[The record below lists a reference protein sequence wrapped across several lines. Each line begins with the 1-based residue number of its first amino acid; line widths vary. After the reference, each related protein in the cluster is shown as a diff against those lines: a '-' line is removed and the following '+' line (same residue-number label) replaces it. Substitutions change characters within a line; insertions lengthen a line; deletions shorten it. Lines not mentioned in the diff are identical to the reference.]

1 MSEVIKIHN
10 LPGLA
15 NYGKALN
22 DYGNNIEAAAKETER
37 QFLTK
42 TDDSVSDAVLAFFEE
57 LNILQAQV
65 FYQAP
70 AAIKQYGSYV
80 QFFEDTVTGLGF
92 DIKAWTWGEG
102 KDTVVQKLKVEQV
115 DKIKEVMDGLQP
127 LLDSA
132 TEKASF
138 PAVNLAARHLG
149 TAQSNL
155 DSLAENRTATHVG
168 IEAAHNL
175 FNSNLSEVIANL
187 DALTTVITHAK
198 AAVLV
203 PPATIFRAIQS
214 GMLTRETMFY
224 IENIEN
230 VTDAKAIDAALSGH
244 PELLIQMDTN
254 SISEGT
260 YPSLASIM
268 SDWWE
273 REDVGVLNR
282 YLDSFT
288 NVDSVK
294 VGDFSQKMMIGGMKA
309 SLVLEGK
316 MQTMFYEGKTLD
328 SPELTAKQKRLDAL
342 NGFNG
347 LMKSVQVLEV
357 GVSRESL
364 KNPGNAEGQEYRYR
378 YHKRNLSVAFDNGL
392 GKLTLKTISFDALQP
407 VSDAQ
412 RDRTFDLVKNAPKGP
427 LLGMYRKEETFT
439 SGTESATF
447 GVRGIEYNEA
457 MQAYEKER
465 EEATKKFI
473 ANMVIM
479 TADAT
484 TTIIAPEA
492 YLANKVFQSVARLE
506 GIKAAHNSYRLYK
519 RVDGSDSSAL
529 KEKVKMGV
537 AGAGADSLNA
547 FFDWRKN
554 LDEIDVKEETEKNKR
569 LQDYT
574 SQGQWYLKKG
584 GNTINHDSTI
594 YRDFNSG
601 LRQRELD
608 ENGVTGFM
616 NSDYNGNETEI
627 KQTIDTKVDSYNDG
641 LKEEDKI
648 SDQVRKYAKG
658 ETVFTEDGQK
668 LTLEKMTS
676 KQLKQFDNLIGKLGN
691 KSASKF
697 GEYLDGTFGK

>member
-42 TDDSVSDAVLAFFEE
+42 TDDSVSDAVLAFFEK
-57 LNILQAQV
+57 LNSLQSQV
-65 FYQAP
+65 FHQAP

-80 QFFEDTVTGLGF
+80 QFFEDTVTGQGF
-92 DIKAWTWGEG
+92 DIKAWTWGDG

-149 TAQSNL
+149 TTQSNF

-244 PELLIQMDTN
+244 PELLIKMDTN

-347 LMKSVQVLEV
+347 LMKSVQILEV

-378 YHKRNLSVAFDNGL
+378 YHKRNLSLAFDNGL
-392 GKLTLKTISFDALQP
+392 GKLTLKTISFDAIQP

-412 RDRTFDLVKNAPKGP
+412 RDRTFDLVKNAPKDQ
-427 LLGMYRKEETFT
+427 LLGMYRKEETYT

-465 EEATKKFI
+465 KEATKKFI
-473 ANMVIM
+473 ANMVVM
-479 TADAT
+479 TTDAV
-484 TTIIAPEA
+484 TTIMGPEA

-506 GIKAAHNSYRLYK
+506 GIKSAHNSYRLYK

-547 FFDWRKN
+547 FFEWRKN
-554 LDEIDVKEETEKNKR
+554 LDEIDVKEETAKDKR

-584 GNTINHDSTI
+584 GDTIDHDSTI
-594 YRDFNSG
+594 YRDFNAG

-616 NSDYNGNETEI
+616 NSSYYRGDKTNLDQKIDEKINSINEN
-627 KQTIDTKVDSYNDG
+627 TKDAS
-641 LKEEDKI
+641 KKI
-648 SDQVRKYAKG
+648 SNEVRQYVKG
-658 ETVFTEDGQK
+658 EGELTLNNMTPEQFNQFENVIQK
-668 LTLEKMTS
+668 LGDDGTS
-676 KQLKQFDNLIGKLGN
+676 E
-691 KSASKF
+691 F
-697 GEYLDGTFGK
+697 GDYLDVTFGK